1 MILRPEI
8 SVDRP
13 PTPPFMSIH
22 NPLHTMSRASTS
34 VLGAV
39 AKSAATPR
47 LARSFRTIPG
57 ARPPKAGSAGQAV
70 DYRIFQ
76 GIDGFLGEKEFSR
89 LNEWQGGLWERLQAE
104 VNSTLT

>member
-1 MILRPEI
+1 
-8 SVDRP
+8 
-13 PTPPFMSIH
+13 
-22 NPLHTMSRASTS
+22 MSRASTS

-104 VNSTLT
+104 VNSALTCLEGVCGANCRQP